1 MLASTDVGQIRGLFS
16 ILPLRSHRSR
26 EKEREECGVWNVGN
40 VAKTRLCWSG
50 CVHNHTYHG
59 DLHTYTARRSASP
72 PENEADSHQPA
83 DDRRAAPYSTRTDY
97 LSLRSPG
104 VKADAEPGLVLDVVR
119 RRRPHAKPCDVSVSG
134 GTARCKYACCAELR
148 KLHPGANPLAR
159 YAKGRREL
167 GSCCSRSCAPR
178 RGGRVCA
185 ADFIWFFLV

>member
-1 MLASTDVGQIRGLFS
+1 MLDRSVDCSRFCLYGHIVRGRRRGRSVGCGMWETWRRHDSVGAGAST
-16 ILPLRSHRSR
+16 
-26 EKEREECGVWNVGN
+26 
-40 VAKTRLCWSG
+40 T
-50 CVHNHTYHG
+50 TYHG

-134 GTARCKYACCAELR
+134 GTARCKYACCAEPQITPR
-148 KLHPGANPLAR
+148 GNPLAR
-159 YAKGRREL
+159 YAKGRRGL
-167 GSCCSRSCAPR
+167 GSCCSRSRAPR